1 MTRVSKEKIEVNKQ
15 KKDIKSE
22 ISDRKLKML

>member
-15 KKDIKSE
+15 KKDIKRE